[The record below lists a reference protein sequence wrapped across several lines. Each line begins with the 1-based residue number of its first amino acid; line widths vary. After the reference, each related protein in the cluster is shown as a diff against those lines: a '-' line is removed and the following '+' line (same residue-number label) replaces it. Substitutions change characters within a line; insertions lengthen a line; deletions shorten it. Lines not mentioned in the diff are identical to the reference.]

1 MRRTLLI
8 LTAAAGALF
17 LAADGASAQSSTIAQ
32 LQGSYTPVGRLP
44 AGTYGVTNMAM
55 PATFIVDL
63 RARNPSGQL
72 LVQQG
77 GAETK
82 HDVMFVNTSSWTG
95 KDRVDQFSFWFDQ
108 GNDVLVTCT
117 VVRREANRFSGL
129 CRDASDREG
138 WIQIMGRVGETIG
151 PGVWF
156 GPGQG

>member
-1 MRRTLLI
+1 MRRTLLM
-8 LTAAAGALF
+8 LTAVAGAVF
-17 LAADGASAQSSTIAQ
+17 LGADGVSAQSATIAQ

-44 AGTYGVTNMAM
+44 AGTYGVTNMAT
-55 PATFIVDL
+55 PISFVVDL
-63 RARNPSGQL
+63 RARNPSAQM

-82 HDVMFVNTSSWTG
+82 HDVKFVNTSSWTG

-117 VVRREANRFSGL
+117 VARREANRFSGL
-129 CRDASDREG
+129 CRDASNREG
-138 WIQIMGRVGETIG
+138 WVEIMGQQGEAVG
-151 PGVWF
+151 PGVWY

>member
-55 PATFIVDL
+55 PATFVVEL

-82 HDVMFVNTSSWTG
+82 HDVTFVNTSSWTG
-95 KDRVDQFSFWFDQ
+95 KDKVDQFSFWFDQ
-108 GNDVLVTCT
+108 GDDLLVTCT
-117 VVRREANRFSGL
+117 MVRREANRFSGL
-129 CRDASDREG
+129 CRDASDRNG
-138 WIQIMGRVGETIG
+138 WIEIMGRVGETIG